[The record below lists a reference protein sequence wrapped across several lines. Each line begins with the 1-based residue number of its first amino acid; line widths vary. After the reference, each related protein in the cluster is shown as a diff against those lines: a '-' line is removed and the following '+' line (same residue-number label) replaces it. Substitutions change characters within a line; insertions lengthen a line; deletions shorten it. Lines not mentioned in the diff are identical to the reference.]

1 MPYIV
6 TDSCAQCG
14 ACVAGC
20 ESGAITEG
28 ETQSHIDAAIC
39 VECGTCMRNCP
50 FDAIIY
56 QTEDEARTALAA
68 KSARDPSPESARG
81 QPQRSETAP

>member
-6 TDSCAQCG
+6 TDACMQCG
-14 ACVAGC
+14 ACAAGC
-20 ESGAITEG
+20 ESEAITEG
-28 ETQSHIDAAIC
+28 ETQSHIDVAIC

-56 QTEDEARTALAA
+56 ATEDEARAALAA
-68 KSARDPSPESARG
+68 KQAGSG
-81 QPQRSETAP
+81 

>member
-6 TDSCAQCG
+6 TDACAQCG

-20 ESGAITEG
+20 ESSAITEG
-28 ETQSHIDAAIC
+28 ETQSHIDVAIC

-56 QTEDEARTALAA
+56 QTEAEAVASLSSKATGDTRPETGAG
-68 KSARDPSPESARG
+68 SAPKG
-81 QPQRSETAP
+81 

>member
-6 TDSCAQCG
+6 TDACILCG

-28 ETQSHIDAAIC
+28 ETRSVINVELC
-39 VECGTCMRNCP
+39 VECGTCERNCP
-50 FDAIIY
+50 SEAIVFV
-56 QTEDEARTALAA
+56 EEAAVEARAQPNSEGCAG
-68 KSARDPSPESARG
+68 SPPDAV
-81 QPQRSETAP
+81 PPP